1 MKNKSVYLMQS
12 GSKVKIGVSE
22 SPVKR
27 LNSLRIGCPDISL
40 VYASEP
46 ISNAFEIESKLHS
59 AFSEF
64 SLGHEWF
71 SAEIKEE
78 AIVAIEEYVCS
89 HGKLSENKESNT
101 DATDIL
107 SKLFSKE
114 ALIEDAENLKRE
126 RKATEW
132 ILAELSSGK
141 IPASLILGFMG
152 LGYDCSKI
160 KEICA
165 KYDLHKA

>member
-71 SAEIKEE
+71 SNEIKEE
-78 AIVAIEEYVCS
+78 AIAAIEESACS
-89 HGKLSENKESNT
+89 YGKHSANEKTNA
-101 DATDIL
+101 DASDIL
-107 SKLFSKE
+107 RKFFPEE
-114 ALIEDAENLKRE
+114 ALIDDTENLKKERE
-126 RKATEW
+126 ATEW
-132 ILAELSSGK
+132 LLVEFSSGK
-141 IPASLILGFMG
+141 IPAGLISSLMDM
-152 LGYDCSKI
+152 GYDCSQI

-165 KYDLHKA
+165 KYDIHKA

>member
-12 GSKVKIGVSE
+12 GNKVKIGVSE
-22 SPVKR
+22 IPTKR

-40 VYASEP
+40 VYASDP

-89 HGKLSENKESNT
+89 HGKLSKSEESNT

-107 SKLFSKE
+107 SKLFSEE
-114 ALIEDAENLKRE
+114 ALIEDTENLKRE
-126 RKATEW
+126 RKAAEW
-132 ILAELSSGK
+132 ILVELSSGK
-141 IPASLILGFMG
+141 IPVSLVLGFMG

-165 KYDLHKA
+165 KYDIHKA

>member
-22 SPVKR
+22 NPVKR
-27 LNSLRIGCPDISL
+27 LNSLRIGCPNISL

-64 SLGHEWF
+64 SIGHEWF

-78 AIVAIEEYVCS
+78 AIVAIEEYVCL
-89 HGKLSENKESNT
+89 HGKLFENEESNADT
-101 DATDIL
+101 TDIL
-107 SKLFSKE
+107 RKLFSEE
-114 ALIEDAENLKRE
+114 ALITDSENLKSERE
-126 RKATEW
+126 ATEW
-132 ILAELSSGK
+132 ILVELSSGK
-141 IPASLILGFMG
+141 IPASLISGFMG
-152 LGYDCSKI
+152 LGYDCSRI
-160 KEICA
+160 KEICI

>member
-22 SPVKR
+22 SPIKR

-46 ISNAFEIESKLHS
+46 ISNAFDVESKLHRV
-59 AFSEF
+59 FSKF
-64 SLGHEWF
+64 ALGHEWF
-71 SAEIKEE
+71 SSEIKEE

-89 HGKLSENKESNT
+89 HGKISENEESNT

-107 SKLFSKE
+107 RKLFSEE
-114 ALIEDAENLKRE
+114 ALIADAKNLKKERE
-126 RKATEW
+126 ATEW
-132 ILAELSSGK
+132 ILVELSSGK
-141 IPASLILGFMG
+141 MPASLISGFIG

-160 KEICA
+160 KDICI
-165 KYDLHKA
+165 KYNLHKA